1 MANNLADIVRCMETV
16 DATKDHLKQ
25 MLVQADF
32 GYSSETLKLEH
43 QSVVVDMISR
53 SFADKGDLTTLAHV
67 TYENIAEQVLIML
80 LLCI

>member
-32 GYSSETLKLEH
+32 GYSSETLKLH
-43 QSVVVDMISR
+43 VN
-53 SFADKGDLTTLAHV
+53 FLALQR
-67 TYENIAEQVLIML
+67 TL
-80 LLCI
+80 LLIL